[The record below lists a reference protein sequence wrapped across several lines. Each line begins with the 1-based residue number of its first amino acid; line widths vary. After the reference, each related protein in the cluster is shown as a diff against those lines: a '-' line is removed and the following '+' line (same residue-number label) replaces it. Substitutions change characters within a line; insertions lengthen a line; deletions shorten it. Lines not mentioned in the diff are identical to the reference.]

1 MEHPGH
7 GPGAEAIRDY
17 YFGGSGAEATLSWNR
32 RDWDAIEL
40 VPRVMRNVSRVDAAV
55 DLGARRI
62 PFPLVVAPMAYTSL
76 LHPRAEAVIA
86 EAAARHGVSYCLST
100 RSAVPLEE
108 VAEVFR
114 RGLTAWGSVRP
125 RPALSF
131 QLYVMRDHRFSD
143 SLVRRAVDNG
153 YEAIY
158 LTVDAPYIGVR
169 MRDRENSFAVPE
181 EFLSANIAQELEG
194 WVLEESET
202 RFGGGVSSARFSGL
216 APDPTVDW
224 AGLGDVIA
232 LADGMQ
238 VFLKGVLSGAD
249 LSLAG
254 ELPVTG
260 VVVSNHGGRQ
270 LDGSISTARALH
282 MMAAELREYQ
292 GAVLVDGAI
301 ASGADVVRALG
312 LGAKAVMVGRHLAR
326 ALYERG
332 EEGLDRAI
340 SLLVEDVRVSLA
352 LLGASRPEMIERSQ
366 LRVPSNW

>member
-17 YFGGSGAEATLSWNR
+17 YFGGSGAESTLSWNR

-40 VPRVMRNVSRVDAAV
+40 VPRVLRNVAHLDTTV
-55 DLGARRI
+55 DLAGRRI
-62 PFPLVVAPMAYTSL
+62 PVPLVVAPMAYTSL

-108 VAEVFR
+108 VADAFR
-114 RGLTAWGSVRP
+114 RGLKLRGGSGTKP
-125 RPALSF
+125 LLAF

-143 SLVRRAVDNG
+143 SLVRRAAKSG

-158 LTVDAPYIGVR
+158 VTVDAPFIGIR

-181 EFLSANIAQELEG
+181 EFLSANISEELEG
-194 WVLEESET
+194 WVVEESET
-202 RFGGGVSSARFSGL
+202 RFGSGVSSARFSGL
-216 APDPTVDW
+216 APDPGVDW
-224 AGLGDVIA
+224 SGLGDIID
-232 LADGMQ
+232 LADGML
-238 VFLKGVLSGAD
+238 VFLKGVLSAAD
-249 LSLAG
+249 LALAG
-254 ELPVTG
+254 GLPVAG

-270 LDGSISTARALH
+270 LDGSISTARALYR
-282 MMAAELREYQ
+282 MESELREYR

-301 ASGADVVRALG
+301 SSGADVVRALG
-312 LGAKAVMVGRHLAR
+312 LGAKAAMVGRHLAR

-332 EEGLDRAI
+332 EEGLDRAV
-340 SLLVEDVRVSLA
+340 SLLVEDVKVSLA
-352 LLGASRPEMIERSQ
+352 LAGASRPEMVERSQ
-366 LRVPSNW
+366 LLVPPGW